1 MAPSRPSKTS
11 AIRRSFNPRN
21 RNPTPVEDFLTQAA
35 ASRRGTETRRGDFLR
50 KPHPDSQSVFTDTLT
65 PGVPL
70 DQIGQ
75 TLASFYDDLIS
86 EGVPPHLA
94 ALVRRVREGDANPSG
109 GPNGIE
115 RCANAAPVGNL
126 AIVVED
132 EENVRQL
139 AETLLEETQLEV
151 VGCASAEEALTVLQ
165 QRGGEVALVFADVRL
180 AGQMDGLQLV
190 RAISTLWPRA
200 RLVVTSGQRVQRP
213 ELPRDAVF
221 IAKPWRAM
229 DVLVQAERAAREPA
243 PPIA

>member
-1 MAPSRPSKTS
+1 M
-11 AIRRSFNPRN
+11 
-21 RNPTPVEDFLTQAA
+21 
-35 ASRRGTETRRGDFLR
+35 R
-50 KPHPDSQSVFTDTLT
+50 KPFPDGHSPFTDTLT

-86 EGVPPHLA
+86 EGVPAHLA
-94 ALVRRVREGDANPSG
+94 ALVRRVRETKPEARPGAG
-109 GPNGIE
+109 GAE
-115 RCANAAPVGNL
+115 RAPCGVPVGNL

-132 EENVRQL
+132 EPSVRHL

-165 QRGGEVALVFADVRL
+165 RRGGEVALVFADVRL
-180 AGQMDGLQLV
+180 AGEMDGLQLV
-190 RAISTLWPRA
+190 RAIATLWPRA

-213 ELPRDAVF
+213 DLPKEAVF
-221 IAKPWRAM
+221 IAKPWRPV
-229 DVLVQAERAAREPA
+229 DVLVEAERAAREPA